1 MELGGQARV
10 VSWTCAHASLHGVI
24 LGGPWQTAGQWDA
37 MVVWAAPPGGGHRDQ
52 AAAAELRWR
61 VGACMCQK
69 KTTKKTRW
77 EQTLWTHKAAAPR
90 AAAVGRGCS
99 AAAIAAAG
107 PLPASVAIYP
117 WR

>member
-61 VGACMCQK
+61 VGACMGQK
-69 KTTKKTRW
+69 KNKKNKVGANAMDPQSSRAPCGGRRTR
-77 EQTLWTHKAAAPR
+77 
-90 AAAVGRGCS
+90 V
-99 AAAIAAAG
+99 
-107 PLPASVAIYP
+107 
-117 WR
+117 